1 MGASGSG
8 KTTLL
13 HIIGCMDAPTSGIYR
28 LDGEHLERASEK
40 RLSAIRGQ
48 KISFVFQHFALL
60 EGCTA
65 AENVALP
72 LLRQRMSRG
81 RTQGEGFL
89 RRWNRWAL
97 RLARRKPS
105 QLSGGQKQRTA
116 IARAMVCGA
125 DILLADE
132 PTGALDSRTG
142 AEIMGVFQELNRMGK
157 TIVIITHDRQV
168 ASCASRLIEMQDG
181 RIIHDEANPEKAIAG
196 LISLGLV
203 LGLSACGRAPE
214 EAEEFVSRQAFEYHF
229 YPEEYEEGVQQRR
242 QDASA
247 GGGD

>member
-1 MGASGSG
+1 MIELKGIVREYRNGDVVTPALTGIDLCIGKGEFAAVMGASGSG

-60 EGCTA
+60 EDCTA

-72 LLRQRMSRG
+72 LLRQRMSG
-81 RTQGEGFL
+81 AE
-89 RRWNRWAL
+89 RRAKVLAAL
-97 RLARRKPS
+97 EQVGIADLARQKPS

-168 ASCASRLIEMQDG
+168 ASCANRLIEMQDG
-181 RIIHDEANPEKAIAG
+181 RIIHDEAI
-196 LISLGLV
+196 
-203 LGLSACGRAPE
+203 
-214 EAEEFVSRQAFEYHF
+214 
-229 YPEEYEEGVQQRR
+229 
-242 QDASA
+242 
-247 GGGD
+247 

>member
-1 MGASGSG
+1 MIELKGIVREYRNGDVVTPALTGIDLCIGKGEFAAVMGASGSG

-13 HIIGCMDAPTSGIYR
+13 HIMGCMDAPTSGIYR

-60 EGCTA
+60 EDCTA

-72 LLRQRMSRG
+72 LLLQRMSG
-81 RTQGEGFL
+81 AE
-89 RRWNRWAL
+89 RRAKVLAAL
-97 RLARRKPS
+97 EQVGIANLARRKPS

-116 IARAMVCGA
+116 IARAIVCGA

-168 ASCASRLIEMQDG
+168 ASCANRLIEMQDG
-181 RIIHDEANPEKAIAG
+181 RIIHDEAI
-196 LISLGLV
+196 
-203 LGLSACGRAPE
+203 
-214 EAEEFVSRQAFEYHF
+214 
-229 YPEEYEEGVQQRR
+229 
-242 QDASA
+242 
-247 GGGD
+247 

>member
-1 MGASGSG
+1 MIELKGIVREYRNGDVVTPALTGIDLCIGKGEFAAVMGASGSG

-60 EGCTA
+60 EDCTA

-72 LLRQRMSRG
+72 LLRQRMSG
-81 RTQGEGFL
+81 AE
-89 RRWNRWAL
+89 RRAKVLAAL
-97 RLARRKPS
+97 EQVGIAGLARRKPS
-105 QLSGGQKQRTA
+105 QLSGRQKQRTA

-168 ASCASRLIEMQDG
+168 ASCANRLIEMQDG
-181 RIIHDEANPEKAIAG
+181 RIIHDEAI
-196 LISLGLV
+196 
-203 LGLSACGRAPE
+203 
-214 EAEEFVSRQAFEYHF
+214 
-229 YPEEYEEGVQQRR
+229 
-242 QDASA
+242 
-247 GGGD
+247 

>member
-1 MGASGSG
+1 MIELKGIVREYRNGDVVTPALTGIDLCIGKREFAAVMGASGSG

-60 EGCTA
+60 EDCTA

-72 LLRQRMSRG
+72 LLRQRMSG
-81 RTQGEGFL
+81 AE
-89 RRWNRWAL
+89 RRAKVLAAL
-97 RLARRKPS
+97 EQAGIAALARRKPS

-116 IARAMVCGA
+116 IARAIVCGA

-168 ASCASRLIEMQDG
+168 ASCANRLIEVQDG
-181 RIIHDEANPEKAIAG
+181 RIIHDEAI
-196 LISLGLV
+196 
-203 LGLSACGRAPE
+203 
-214 EAEEFVSRQAFEYHF
+214 
-229 YPEEYEEGVQQRR
+229 
-242 QDASA
+242 
-247 GGGD
+247 

>member
-1 MGASGSG
+1 MIELKGIVREYRNGDIVTPALTGIDLCIGKGEFAAVMGASGSG

-13 HIIGCMDAPTSGIYR
+13 HIMGCMDAPTSGIYR

-60 EGCTA
+60 EDCTA

-72 LLRQRMSRG
+72 LLRQRMSG
-81 RTQGEGFL
+81 AE
-89 RRWNRWAL
+89 RRAKVLAAL
-97 RLARRKPS
+97 EQVGIAGQARRKPS

-168 ASCASRLIEMQDG
+168 ASCANRLIEMQDG
-181 RIIHDEANPEKAIAG
+181 RIIHDEAI
-196 LISLGLV
+196 
-203 LGLSACGRAPE
+203 
-214 EAEEFVSRQAFEYHF
+214 
-229 YPEEYEEGVQQRR
+229 
-242 QDASA
+242 
-247 GGGD
+247 

>member
-1 MGASGSG
+1 MIELKGIVREYRNGDVVTPALTGIDLCIRKGEFAAVMGASGSG

-13 HIIGCMDAPTSGIYR
+13 HIMGCMDAPTSGIYR

-60 EGCTA
+60 EDCTA

-72 LLRQRMSRG
+72 LLRQRMSG
-81 RTQGEGFL
+81 AE
-89 RRWNRWAL
+89 RRAKVLAAL
-97 RLARRKPS
+97 EQVGIADLARRKPS

-116 IARAMVCGA
+116 IARAIVCGA

-168 ASCASRLIEMQDG
+168 ASCANRLIEMQDG
-181 RIIHDEANPEKAIAG
+181 RIIHDEAI
-196 LISLGLV
+196 
-203 LGLSACGRAPE
+203 
-214 EAEEFVSRQAFEYHF
+214 
-229 YPEEYEEGVQQRR
+229 
-242 QDASA
+242 
-247 GGGD
+247 

>member
-1 MGASGSG
+1 MIELKGIVREYRNGDVVTPALTGIDLCIGKGEFAAVMGASGSG

-60 EGCTA
+60 EDCTA

-72 LLRQRMSRG
+72 LLRQRMSG
-81 RTQGEGFL
+81 AE
-89 RRWNRWAL
+89 RRAKVLAAL
-97 RLARRKPS
+97 EQVGIADLARRKPS

-168 ASCASRLIEMQDG
+168 ASCANRLIEMQDG
-181 RIIHDEANPEKAIAG
+181 RIIHDEAI
-196 LISLGLV
+196 
-203 LGLSACGRAPE
+203 
-214 EAEEFVSRQAFEYHF
+214 
-229 YPEEYEEGVQQRR
+229 
-242 QDASA
+242 
-247 GGGD
+247 

>member
-1 MGASGSG
+1 MIELKGIVREYRNGVVVTPALTGIDLCIGKGEFAAVMGASGSG

-60 EGCTA
+60 EDCTA

-72 LLRQRMSRG
+72 LLRQRMSG
-81 RTQGEGFL
+81 AE
-89 RRWNRWAL
+89 RRAKVLAAL
-97 RLARRKPS
+97 EQVGIAGLARRKPS

-116 IARAMVCGA
+116 IARAIVCGA

-168 ASCASRLIEMQDG
+168 ASCANRLIEMQDG
-181 RIIHDEANPEKAIAG
+181 RIIHDEAI
-196 LISLGLV
+196 
-203 LGLSACGRAPE
+203 
-214 EAEEFVSRQAFEYHF
+214 
-229 YPEEYEEGVQQRR
+229 
-242 QDASA
+242 
-247 GGGD
+247 

>member
-1 MGASGSG
+1 MIELKGIVREYRNGDVVTPALTGIDLCIGKGEFAAVMGASGSG

-13 HIIGCMDAPTSGIYR
+13 HIMGCMDAPTSGTYR

-60 EGCTA
+60 EDCTA

-72 LLRQRMSRG
+72 LLRQRMSG
-81 RTQGEGFL
+81 AE
-89 RRWNRWAL
+89 RRAKVLAAL
-97 RLARRKPS
+97 EQVGIADLARRKPS

-116 IARAMVCGA
+116 IARAIVCGA

-168 ASCASRLIEMQDG
+168 ASCANRLIEMQDG
-181 RIIHDEANPEKAIAG
+181 RIIHDEAI
-196 LISLGLV
+196 
-203 LGLSACGRAPE
+203 
-214 EAEEFVSRQAFEYHF
+214 
-229 YPEEYEEGVQQRR
+229 
-242 QDASA
+242 
-247 GGGD
+247 

>member
-1 MGASGSG
+1 MIELKGIVREYRNGDVVTPALTGIDLCIGKGEFAAVMGASGSG

-60 EGCTA
+60 EDCTA

-72 LLRQRMSRG
+72 LLRQRMSG
-81 RTQGEGFL
+81 AE
-89 RRWNRWAL
+89 RRAKVLAAL
-97 RLARRKPS
+97 EQVGIAGLARQKPS

-168 ASCASRLIEMQDG
+168 ASCANRLIEMQDG
-181 RIIHDEANPEKAIAG
+181 RIIHDEAI
-196 LISLGLV
+196 
-203 LGLSACGRAPE
+203 
-214 EAEEFVSRQAFEYHF
+214 
-229 YPEEYEEGVQQRR
+229 
-242 QDASA
+242 
-247 GGGD
+247 

>member
-1 MGASGSG
+1 MIELKGIVREYRDGDVVTPALTGIDLCIGKGEFAAVMGASGSG

-13 HIIGCMDAPTSGIYR
+13 HIMGCMDAPTSGIYR

-60 EGCTA
+60 EDCTA

-72 LLRQRMSRG
+72 LLRQRMSG
-81 RTQGEGFL
+81 AE
-89 RRWNRWAL
+89 RRATVLAAL
-97 RLARRKPS
+97 EQVGIADLARRKPS

-116 IARAMVCGA
+116 IARAIVCGA

-168 ASCASRLIEMQDG
+168 ASCANRLIEMQDG
-181 RIIHDEANPEKAIAG
+181 RIIHDEAI
-196 LISLGLV
+196 
-203 LGLSACGRAPE
+203 
-214 EAEEFVSRQAFEYHF
+214 
-229 YPEEYEEGVQQRR
+229 
-242 QDASA
+242 
-247 GGGD
+247 

>member
-1 MGASGSG
+1 MIELKGIVREYRNGDVVTPALTGIDLCIGKGEFAAVMGASGSG

-60 EGCTA
+60 EDCTA

-72 LLRQRMSRG
+72 LLRQRMSG
-81 RTQGEGFL
+81 AE
-89 RRWNRWAL
+89 RRAKVLAAL
-97 RLARRKPS
+97 EQVGIAGQARRKPS

-168 ASCASRLIEMQDG
+168 ASCANRLIEMQDG
-181 RIIHDEANPEKAIAG
+181 RIIHDEAI
-196 LISLGLV
+196 
-203 LGLSACGRAPE
+203 
-214 EAEEFVSRQAFEYHF
+214 
-229 YPEEYEEGVQQRR
+229 
-242 QDASA
+242 
-247 GGGD
+247 

>member
-1 MGASGSG
+1 MA
-8 KTTLL
+8 
-13 HIIGCMDAPTSGIYR
+13 APTSGIYR

-60 EGCTA
+60 EDCTA

-72 LLRQRMSRG
+72 LLRQRMSG
-81 RTQGEGFL
+81 AE
-89 RRWNRWAL
+89 RRAKVLAAL
-97 RLARRKPS
+97 EQVGIADLARRKPS

-168 ASCASRLIEMQDG
+168 ASCANRLIEMQDG
-181 RIIHDEANPEKAIAG
+181 RIIHDEAI
-196 LISLGLV
+196 
-203 LGLSACGRAPE
+203 
-214 EAEEFVSRQAFEYHF
+214 
-229 YPEEYEEGVQQRR
+229 
-242 QDASA
+242 
-247 GGGD
+247 

>member
-1 MGASGSG
+1 MIELKGIVREYRNGDGVTPALTGIDLCIGKGEFAAVMGASGSG

-13 HIIGCMDAPTSGIYR
+13 HIMGCMDAPTSGIYR

-60 EGCTA
+60 EDCTA

-72 LLRQRMSRG
+72 LLRQRMSG
-81 RTQGEGFL
+81 AE
-89 RRWNRWAL
+89 RRATVLAAL
-97 RLARRKPS
+97 EQVGIADLARRKPS

-116 IARAMVCGA
+116 IARAIVCGA

-168 ASCASRLIEMQDG
+168 ASCANRLIEMQDG
-181 RIIHDEANPEKAIAG
+181 RIIHDEAI
-196 LISLGLV
+196 
-203 LGLSACGRAPE
+203 
-214 EAEEFVSRQAFEYHF
+214 
-229 YPEEYEEGVQQRR
+229 
-242 QDASA
+242 
-247 GGGD
+247 

>member
-1 MGASGSG
+1 MIELKGIVREYRNGDVVTPALTGIDLCIGKGEFAAVMGASGSG

-60 EGCTA
+60 EDCTA

-72 LLRQRMSRG
+72 LLRQRMSG
-81 RTQGEGFL
+81 AE
-89 RRWNRWAL
+89 RRATVLAAL
-97 RLARRKPS
+97 EQVGIADLAHRKPS

-116 IARAMVCGA
+116 IARAIVCGA

-168 ASCASRLIEMQDG
+168 ASCANRLIEMQDG
-181 RIIHDEANPEKAIAG
+181 RIIHDEAI
-196 LISLGLV
+196 
-203 LGLSACGRAPE
+203 
-214 EAEEFVSRQAFEYHF
+214 
-229 YPEEYEEGVQQRR
+229 
-242 QDASA
+242 
-247 GGGD
+247 

>member
-1 MGASGSG
+1 MIELKGIVREYRNGDVVTPALTGIDLCIGKGEFAAVMGASGSG

-60 EGCTA
+60 EDCTA

-72 LLRQRMSRG
+72 LLRQRMSG
-81 RTQGEGFL
+81 AE
-89 RRWNRWAL
+89 RRAKVLAAL
-97 RLARRKPS
+97 EQVGIADLARRKPS

-116 IARAMVCGA
+116 IARAIVCGA

-168 ASCASRLIEMQDG
+168 ASCANRLIEMQDG
-181 RIIHDEANPEKAIAG
+181 RIIHDEAI
-196 LISLGLV
+196 
-203 LGLSACGRAPE
+203 
-214 EAEEFVSRQAFEYHF
+214 
-229 YPEEYEEGVQQRR
+229 
-242 QDASA
+242 
-247 GGGD
+247 

>member
-1 MGASGSG
+1 MKGIVREYRNGGVVTPARNGSDLCIGKGEFAAVMGASGSG

-13 HIIGCMDAPTSGIYR
+13 HIMGCMDAPTSGTYR

-60 EGCTA
+60 EDCTA

-72 LLRQRMSRG
+72 LLRQRMSG
-81 RTQGEGFL
+81 AE
-89 RRWNRWAL
+89 RRATVLAAL
-97 RLARRKPS
+97 EQVGIADLAHRKPS

-168 ASCASRLIEMQDG
+168 ASCANRLIEMQDG
-181 RIIHDEANPEKAIAG
+181 RIIHDEAI
-196 LISLGLV
+196 
-203 LGLSACGRAPE
+203 
-214 EAEEFVSRQAFEYHF
+214 
-229 YPEEYEEGVQQRR
+229 
-242 QDASA
+242 
-247 GGGD
+247 

>member
-1 MGASGSG
+1 MIELKGIVREYRNGDVVTPALTGIDLCIGKGEFAAVMGASGSG

-13 HIIGCMDAPTSGIYR
+13 HIIGCMDTPTSGIYR

-60 EGCTA
+60 EDFTA

-72 LLRQRMSRG
+72 LLRQRMSG
-81 RTQGEGFL
+81 AE
-89 RRWNRWAL
+89 RRAKVLAAL
-97 RLARRKPS
+97 EQVGIADLARRKPS

-168 ASCASRLIEMQDG
+168 ASCANRLIEMQDG
-181 RIIHDEANPEKAIAG
+181 RIIHDEAI
-196 LISLGLV
+196 
-203 LGLSACGRAPE
+203 
-214 EAEEFVSRQAFEYHF
+214 
-229 YPEEYEEGVQQRR
+229 
-242 QDASA
+242 
-247 GGGD
+247 

>member
-1 MGASGSG
+1 MIELKGIVREYRNGDVVTPALTGIDLCIGKGEFAAVMGASGSG

-60 EGCTA
+60 EDCTA

-72 LLRQRMSRG
+72 LLRQRMSG
-81 RTQGEGFL
+81 AE
-89 RRWNRWAL
+89 RRAKVLAAL
-97 RLARRKPS
+97 EQVGIADLAHRKPS

-116 IARAMVCGA
+116 IARAIVCGA

-168 ASCASRLIEMQDG
+168 ASCANRLIEMQDG
-181 RIIHDEANPEKAIAG
+181 RIIHDEAI
-196 LISLGLV
+196 
-203 LGLSACGRAPE
+203 
-214 EAEEFVSRQAFEYHF
+214 
-229 YPEEYEEGVQQRR
+229 
-242 QDASA
+242 
-247 GGGD
+247 

>member
-1 MGASGSG
+1 MIELKGIVREYRNGDVVTPALTGIDLCIGKGEFAAVMGASGSG

-13 HIIGCMDAPTSGIYR
+13 HIMGCMDTPTSGTYR

-60 EGCTA
+60 EDCTA

-72 LLRQRMSRG
+72 LLRQRMSG
-81 RTQGEGFL
+81 AE
-89 RRWNRWAL
+89 RRAKVLAAL
-97 RLARRKPS
+97 EQVGIADLAHRKPS

-168 ASCASRLIEMQDG
+168 ASCANRLIEMQDG
-181 RIIHDEANPEKAIAG
+181 RIIHDEAI
-196 LISLGLV
+196 
-203 LGLSACGRAPE
+203 
-214 EAEEFVSRQAFEYHF
+214 
-229 YPEEYEEGVQQRR
+229 
-242 QDASA
+242 
-247 GGGD
+247 

>member
-1 MGASGSG
+1 MIELKGIVREYRNGDVVTPALTGIDLCIGKGEFAAVMGASGSG

-28 LDGEHLERASEK
+28 LDGEHLERESEK

-60 EGCTA
+60 EDCTA

-72 LLRQRMSRG
+72 LLRQRMSG
-81 RTQGEGFL
+81 AE
-89 RRWNRWAL
+89 RRAKVLAAL
-97 RLARRKPS
+97 EQVGIAGQARRKPS

-168 ASCASRLIEMQDG
+168 ASCANRLIEMQDG
-181 RIIHDEANPEKAIAG
+181 RIIHDEAI
-196 LISLGLV
+196 
-203 LGLSACGRAPE
+203 
-214 EAEEFVSRQAFEYHF
+214 
-229 YPEEYEEGVQQRR
+229 
-242 QDASA
+242 
-247 GGGD
+247 

>member
-1 MGASGSG
+1 MIELKGIVREYRNGDIVTPALTGIDLCIGKGEFAAVMGASGSG

-13 HIIGCMDAPTSGIYR
+13 HIMGCMDAPTSGIYR

-60 EGCTA
+60 EDCTA

-72 LLRQRMSRG
+72 LLRQRMSG
-81 RTQGEGFL
+81 AE
-89 RRWNRWAL
+89 RRATVLAAL
-97 RLARRKPS
+97 EQVGIADLAHRKPS

-168 ASCASRLIEMQDG
+168 ASCANRLIEMQDG
-181 RIIHDEANPEKAIAG
+181 RIIHDEAI
-196 LISLGLV
+196 
-203 LGLSACGRAPE
+203 
-214 EAEEFVSRQAFEYHF
+214 
-229 YPEEYEEGVQQRR
+229 
-242 QDASA
+242 
-247 GGGD
+247 

>member
-1 MGASGSG
+1 MIELKGIVREYRNGDVVTPALTGIDLCIGKGEFAAVMGASGSG

-13 HIIGCMDAPTSGIYR
+13 HIMGCMDTPTSGTYR

-60 EGCTA
+60 EDCTA

-72 LLRQRMSRG
+72 LLRQRMSG
-81 RTQGEGFL
+81 AE
-89 RRWNRWAL
+89 RRATVLAAL
-97 RLARRKPS
+97 EQVGIADLAHRKPS

-116 IARAMVCGA
+116 IARAIVCGA

-168 ASCASRLIEMQDG
+168 ASCANRLIEMQDG
-181 RIIHDEANPEKAIAG
+181 RIIHDEAI
-196 LISLGLV
+196 
-203 LGLSACGRAPE
+203 
-214 EAEEFVSRQAFEYHF
+214 
-229 YPEEYEEGVQQRR
+229 
-242 QDASA
+242 
-247 GGGD
+247 

>member
-1 MGASGSG
+1 MLELKGIVREYRNGDVVTPALTGIDLCIGKGEFAAVMGASGSG

-48 KISFVFQHFALL
+48 KTSFVFQHFALL
-60 EGCTA
+60 EDCTA

-72 LLRQRMSRG
+72 LLRQRMSG
-81 RTQGEGFL
+81 AE
-89 RRWNRWAL
+89 RRAKVLAAL
-97 RLARRKPS
+97 EQVGIAGLARRKPS

-116 IARAMVCGA
+116 IARAIVCGA

-168 ASCASRLIEMQDG
+168 ASCANRLIEMQDG
-181 RIIHDEANPEKAIAG
+181 RIIYDEAI
-196 LISLGLV
+196 
-203 LGLSACGRAPE
+203 
-214 EAEEFVSRQAFEYHF
+214 
-229 YPEEYEEGVQQRR
+229 
-242 QDASA
+242 
-247 GGGD
+247 

>member
-1 MGASGSG
+1 MIELKGIVREYRNGDVVTPALTGIDLCIGKGEFAAVMGASGSG

-13 HIIGCMDAPTSGIYR
+13 HIMGCMDAPTSGIYR

-60 EGCTA
+60 EDCTA

-72 LLRQRMSRG
+72 LLRQRMSG
-81 RTQGEGFL
+81 AE
-89 RRWNRWAL
+89 RRAKVLAAL
-97 RLARRKPS
+97 EQVGIADLAHRKPS

-168 ASCASRLIEMQDG
+168 ASCANRLIEMQDG
-181 RIIHDEANPEKAIAG
+181 RIIHDEAI
-196 LISLGLV
+196 
-203 LGLSACGRAPE
+203 
-214 EAEEFVSRQAFEYHF
+214 
-229 YPEEYEEGVQQRR
+229 
-242 QDASA
+242 
-247 GGGD
+247 

>member
-1 MGASGSG
+1 MIELKGIVREYRNGDVVTPALTGIDLCIGKGEFAAVMGASGSG

-60 EGCTA
+60 EDCTA

-72 LLRQRMSRG
+72 LLRQRMAG
-81 RTQGEGFL
+81 AE
-89 RRWNRWAL
+89 RRAKVLAAL
-97 RLARRKPS
+97 EQVGIAALARRKPS

-116 IARAMVCGA
+116 IARAIVCGA

-168 ASCASRLIEMQDG
+168 ASCANRLIEMQDG
-181 RIIHDEANPEKAIAG
+181 RIIHDEAI
-196 LISLGLV
+196 
-203 LGLSACGRAPE
+203 
-214 EAEEFVSRQAFEYHF
+214 
-229 YPEEYEEGVQQRR
+229 
-242 QDASA
+242 
-247 GGGD
+247 

>member
-1 MGASGSG
+1 MIELKGIVREYRNGDIVTPALTGIGLCIGKGEFAAVMGASGSG

-13 HIIGCMDAPTSGIYR
+13 HIMGCMDAPTSGIYR

-60 EGCTA
+60 EDCTA

-72 LLRQRMSRG
+72 LLRQRMSG
-81 RTQGEGFL
+81 AE
-89 RRWNRWAL
+89 RRAKVLAAL
-97 RLARRKPS
+97 EQVGIADLAHRKPS

-116 IARAMVCGA
+116 IARAIVCGA

-168 ASCASRLIEMQDG
+168 ASCANRLIEMQDG
-181 RIIHDEANPEKAIAG
+181 RIIHDEAI
-196 LISLGLV
+196 
-203 LGLSACGRAPE
+203 
-214 EAEEFVSRQAFEYHF
+214 
-229 YPEEYEEGVQQRR
+229 
-242 QDASA
+242 
-247 GGGD
+247 

>member
-1 MGASGSG
+1 MIELKGIVREYRNGDVVTPALTGIDLYIGKGEFAAVMGASGSG

-13 HIIGCMDAPTSGIYR
+13 HIMGCMDAPTSGTYR

-60 EGCTA
+60 EDCTA

-72 LLRQRMSRG
+72 LLRQRMSG
-81 RTQGEGFL
+81 AE
-89 RRWNRWAL
+89 RRAKVLAAL
-97 RLARRKPS
+97 EQVGIAGLARRKPS

-116 IARAMVCGA
+116 IARAIVCGA

-168 ASCASRLIEMQDG
+168 ASCANRLIEMQDG
-181 RIIHDEANPEKAIAG
+181 RIIHDEAI
-196 LISLGLV
+196 
-203 LGLSACGRAPE
+203 
-214 EAEEFVSRQAFEYHF
+214 
-229 YPEEYEEGVQQRR
+229 
-242 QDASA
+242 
-247 GGGD
+247 

>member
-1 MGASGSG
+1 MIELKGIVREYRNGDVVTPALTGIGLCIGKGEFAAVMGASGSG

-13 HIIGCMDAPTSGIYR
+13 HIMGCMDAPTSGIYR

-60 EGCTA
+60 EDCTA

-72 LLRQRMSRG
+72 LLRQRMSG
-81 RTQGEGFL
+81 AE
-89 RRWNRWAL
+89 RRAKVLAAL
-97 RLARRKPS
+97 EQVGIADLARRKPS

-116 IARAMVCGA
+116 IARAIVCGA

-168 ASCASRLIEMQDG
+168 ASCANRLIEMQDG
-181 RIIHDEANPEKAIAG
+181 RIIHDEAI
-196 LISLGLV
+196 
-203 LGLSACGRAPE
+203 
-214 EAEEFVSRQAFEYHF
+214 
-229 YPEEYEEGVQQRR
+229 
-242 QDASA
+242 
-247 GGGD
+247 

>member
-1 MGASGSG
+1 MIELKGIVREYRNGDVVTPALTGIDLCIGKGEFAAVMGASGSG

-13 HIIGCMDAPTSGIYR
+13 HIMGCMDAPTSGTYR

-60 EGCTA
+60 EDCTA

-72 LLRQRMSRG
+72 LLRQRMSG
-81 RTQGEGFL
+81 AE
-89 RRWNRWAL
+89 RRAKVLAAL
-97 RLARRKPS
+97 EQVGIADLAHRKPS

-116 IARAMVCGA
+116 IARAIVCGA

-168 ASCASRLIEMQDG
+168 ASCANRLIEMQDG
-181 RIIHDEANPEKAIAG
+181 GIIHDEAI
-196 LISLGLV
+196 
-203 LGLSACGRAPE
+203 
-214 EAEEFVSRQAFEYHF
+214 
-229 YPEEYEEGVQQRR
+229 
-242 QDASA
+242 
-247 GGGD
+247 

>member
-1 MGASGSG
+1 MIELKGIVREYRNGDVVTPALTGIDPCIGKGEFAAVMGASGSG

-13 HIIGCMDAPTSGIYR
+13 HIMGCMDAPTSGIYR

-60 EGCTA
+60 EDCTA

-72 LLRQRMSRG
+72 LLRQRMSG
-81 RTQGEGFL
+81 AE
-89 RRWNRWAL
+89 RRAKVLAAL
-97 RLARRKPS
+97 EQVGIADLARRKPS

-116 IARAMVCGA
+116 IARAIVCGA

-168 ASCASRLIEMQDG
+168 ASCANRLIEMQDG
-181 RIIHDEANPEKAIAG
+181 RIIHDEAI
-196 LISLGLV
+196 
-203 LGLSACGRAPE
+203 
-214 EAEEFVSRQAFEYHF
+214 
-229 YPEEYEEGVQQRR
+229 
-242 QDASA
+242 
-247 GGGD
+247 

>member
-1 MGASGSG
+1 MIELKGIVREYRNGDVVTPALTGIDLCIGKGEFAAVMGASGSG

-13 HIIGCMDAPTSGIYR
+13 HIMGCMDAPTSGIYR

-60 EGCTA
+60 EDCTA

-72 LLRQRMSRG
+72 LLRQRMSG
-81 RTQGEGFL
+81 AE
-89 RRWNRWAL
+89 RRAKVLAAL
-97 RLARRKPS
+97 EQVGIADLAHRKPS

-116 IARAMVCGA
+116 IARAIVCGA

-168 ASCASRLIEMQDG
+168 ASCANRLIEMQDG
-181 RIIHDEANPEKAIAG
+181 RIIHDEEI
-196 LISLGLV
+196 
-203 LGLSACGRAPE
+203 
-214 EAEEFVSRQAFEYHF
+214 
-229 YPEEYEEGVQQRR
+229 
-242 QDASA
+242 
-247 GGGD
+247 

>member
-1 MGASGSG
+1 MIELKGIVREYRNGDVVTPALTGIDLCIGKGEFAAVMGASGSG

-28 LDGEHLERASEK
+28 LDGKHLERASEK

-48 KISFVFQHFALL
+48 KVSFVFQHFALL
-60 EGCTA
+60 EDCTA
-65 AENVALP
+65 VENVALP
-72 LLRQRMSRG
+72 LLRQRMSG
-81 RTQGEGFL
+81 AE
-89 RRWNRWAL
+89 RRAKVLAAL
-97 RLARRKPS
+97 EQVGIADLARRKPS

-116 IARAMVCGA
+116 IARAIVCGA

-168 ASCASRLIEMQDG
+168 ASCANRLIEMQDG
-181 RIIHDEANPEKAIAG
+181 RIIHDEAI
-196 LISLGLV
+196 
-203 LGLSACGRAPE
+203 
-214 EAEEFVSRQAFEYHF
+214 
-229 YPEEYEEGVQQRR
+229 
-242 QDASA
+242 
-247 GGGD
+247 

>member
-1 MGASGSG
+1 MIELKGIVREYRNGDVVTPALTGIDLCIGKGEFAAVMGASGSG

-13 HIIGCMDAPTSGIYR
+13 HIMGCMDAPTSGIYR

-60 EGCTA
+60 EDCTA

-72 LLRQRMSRG
+72 LLRQRMSG
-81 RTQGEGFL
+81 AE
-89 RRWNRWAL
+89 RRATVLAAL
-97 RLARRKPS
+97 EQVGIANLAHRKPS

-142 AEIMGVFQELNRMGK
+142 AEIMGVFQKLNRMGK

-168 ASCASRLIEMQDG
+168 ASCANRLIEMQDG
-181 RIIHDEANPEKAIAG
+181 RIIHDEAI
-196 LISLGLV
+196 
-203 LGLSACGRAPE
+203 
-214 EAEEFVSRQAFEYHF
+214 
-229 YPEEYEEGVQQRR
+229 
-242 QDASA
+242 
-247 GGGD
+247 

>member
-1 MGASGSG
+1 MHRERRVCGGDGASGSG

-13 HIIGCMDAPTSGIYR
+13 HIMGCMDAPTSGTYR

-48 KISFVFQHFALL
+48 KSPLSFSFCAAGGLHRCREGGAASAPAAVDGAERRATVLAAL
-60 EGCTA
+60 EQVGIA
-65 AENVALP
+65 D
-72 LLRQRMSRG
+72 
-81 RTQGEGFL
+81 
-89 RRWNRWAL
+89 
-97 RLARRKPS
+97 LARRKPS

-116 IARAMVCGA
+116 IARAIVCGA

-168 ASCASRLIEMQDG
+168 ASCANRLIEMQDG
-181 RIIHDEANPEKAIAG
+181 RIIHDEAI
-196 LISLGLV
+196 
-203 LGLSACGRAPE
+203 
-214 EAEEFVSRQAFEYHF
+214 
-229 YPEEYEEGVQQRR
+229 
-242 QDASA
+242 
-247 GGGD
+247 

>member
-1 MGASGSG
+1 MIELKGIVREYRNGDVVTPALTGIDLCIGKGEFAAVMGASGSG

-13 HIIGCMDAPTSGIYR
+13 HIMGCMDAPTSGTYR

-60 EGCTA
+60 EDCTA

-72 LLRQRMSRG
+72 LLRQRMSG
-81 RTQGEGFL
+81 AE
-89 RRWNRWAL
+89 RRAKVLAAL
-97 RLARRKPS
+97 EQVGIAGQAHRKPS

-116 IARAMVCGA
+116 IARAIVCGA

-168 ASCASRLIEMQDG
+168 ASCANRLIEMQDG
-181 RIIHDEANPEKAIAG
+181 RIIHDEAI
-196 LISLGLV
+196 
-203 LGLSACGRAPE
+203 
-214 EAEEFVSRQAFEYHF
+214 
-229 YPEEYEEGVQQRR
+229 
-242 QDASA
+242 
-247 GGGD
+247 

>member
-1 MGASGSG
+1 MIELKGIVREYRNGDVVTPALTGIDLCIRKGEFAAVMGASGSG

-13 HIIGCMDAPTSGIYR
+13 HIMGCMDAPTSGIYR

-60 EGCTA
+60 EDCTA

-72 LLRQRMSRG
+72 LLRQRMSWA
-81 RTQGEGFL
+81 E
-89 RRWNRWAL
+89 RRATVLAAL
-97 RLARRKPS
+97 EQVGIADLAHRKPS

-116 IARAMVCGA
+116 IARAIVCGA

-168 ASCASRLIEMQDG
+168 ASCANRLIEMQDG
-181 RIIHDEANPEKAIAG
+181 RIIHDEAI
-196 LISLGLV
+196 
-203 LGLSACGRAPE
+203 
-214 EAEEFVSRQAFEYHF
+214 
-229 YPEEYEEGVQQRR
+229 
-242 QDASA
+242 
-247 GGGD
+247 

>member
-1 MGASGSG
+1 MIELKGIVREYHNGDVVTPALTGIDLCIGKGEFAAVMGASGSG

-13 HIIGCMDAPTSGIYR
+13 HIMGCMDAPTSGIYR

-60 EGCTA
+60 EDCTA

-72 LLRQRMSRG
+72 LLRQRMSG
-81 RTQGEGFL
+81 AE
-89 RRWNRWAL
+89 RRAKVLAAL
-97 RLARRKPS
+97 ELVGIADLARRKPS

-116 IARAMVCGA
+116 IARAIVCGA

-181 RIIHDEANPEKAIAG
+181 RIIHDEAI
-196 LISLGLV
+196 
-203 LGLSACGRAPE
+203 
-214 EAEEFVSRQAFEYHF
+214 
-229 YPEEYEEGVQQRR
+229 
-242 QDASA
+242 
-247 GGGD
+247 